1 MADPSTNPSV
11 SFSAIRM
18 QVIQQIPGEIAIVK
32 GKTGWGAFEALRL
45 IYLPLDAISL
55 RNTVVGKP
63 IQVSG
68 ELTKVTY
75 TSGEHSAFRGAVDVT
90 YRRYSIQ
97 ALNNMDVPDGGW
109 TSVAAFISYL
119 KTTLSIQVVD
129 ADFDLV
135 KSIRRADGSVSIY
148 PSKDSWLF
156 SPDGSFDSSSMQKV
170 EDLLPTL
177 TTQDFDHTPKLH
189 LAIGNDTL
197 NGFEEVEPFVLGDEI
212 AVDTLN
218 GFDAVGGN

>member
-1 MADPSTNPSV
+1 
-11 SFSAIRM
+11 M
-18 QVIQQIPGEIAIVK
+18 QVIQQIPGEIAIVR
-32 GKTGWGAFEALRL
+32 GKTGLTAFEELRA
-45 IYLPLDAISL
+45 IYLPLDAIAL
-55 RNTVVGKP
+55 RNTVRSKP

-75 TSGEHSAFRGAVDVT
+75 TSGEHSAFRGAVEMT

-97 ALNNMDVPDGGW
+97 VLSNMDVPGGGW
-109 TSVAAFISYL
+109 VSVDAFISYL
-119 KTTLSIQVVD
+119 KTTLNIQVVN

-135 KSIRRADGSVSIY
+135 KSVRRADGSVGIY

-156 SPDGSFDSSSMQKV
+156 SPDGSFDSSSMQKI
-170 EDLLPTL
+170 EDLLTNL
-177 TTQDFDHTPKLH
+177 TTPDFDHTPKLH

-218 GFDAVGGN
+218 GFDVVGGN